1 MAGPIPTAGTAAPRT
16 GAEAARDRGG
26 YRPALSLLASLFF
39 MWGFITVINNTL
51 LPHLRSVFDLD
62 YTQTTLIES
71 VWFIAYFVASIPAAK
86 LIERVGY
93 QRALVAGLGIM
104 ALGTLGMILA
114 AHRVSYAI
122 TLTALFVIAS
132 GITLLQVAANPYVA
146 VVGPAE
152 SAPAR
157 LNLVQAFNSLGTTLA
172 PLFGGYLILGRSASG
187 NAAAGASLTPAERL
201 ADAQSVQL
209 PYLIVAVILVV
220 LAVVIARFP
229 LPAIGGS
236 GGSGGSG
243 GAGGAAARAAKA
255 ERAGLSLWRHRNLVL
270 GVPAIFIYLIAEI
283 GVSNLFINFVS
294 QPRDRRPDPRP
305 GLALPVPALGRHD
318 GRPLRRQLPDAAAPG
333 RDRPGRRGDRRLRGD
348 AGGDLR
354 DRPPRPVGADLG
366 RPVPR
371 DHVPDDLHPG
381 HPRPRPPHRGGGRT
395 ADHGDR
401 GRVAGGGAGLGGG
414 PVRAAALL
422 PDHRRLRALRPVL
435 RALGQPHRRRGAAP
449 RRAPE
454 RPPEG
459 EGTAMD
465 PRIRILARSR
475 RDRLGEGPVWV
486 PERACCSGSI
496 SRRRP

>member
-1 MAGPIPTAGTAAPRT
+1 MAGPIVHFGPPAALAETDPRT
-16 GAEAARDRGG
+16 VGG
-26 YRPALSLLASLFF
+26 FRLALSLLASLFF

-51 LPHLRSVFDLD
+51 LPHLRSVFDLS

-93 QRALVAGLGIM
+93 QRALVVGLGIM
-104 ALGTLGMILA
+104 ALGTLGMVLA
-114 AHRVSYAI
+114 SHQVSYAI

-187 NAAAGASLTPAERL
+187 NVAAGAVLSPAERL

-209 PYLIVAVILVV
+209 PYMIAAAILLG

-229 LPAIGGS
+229 LPAM
-236 GGSGGSG
+236 
-243 GAGGAAARAAKA
+243 GGAARVAKS

-294 QPRDRRPDPRP
+294 QPEIGNLTHAQASRYLFLLWGGMMVGRFAGSYLMRVRSAETVLAGAAIAACAVMLVASFATGPLAMWALISV
-305 GLALPVPALGRHD
+305 GLFHAIMFPTIFTLGIR
-318 GRPLRRQLPDAAAPG
+318 GLGPL
-333 RDRPGRRGDRRLRGD
+333 
-348 AGGDLR
+348 
-354 DRPPRPVGADLG
+354 
-366 RPVPR
+366 
-371 DHVPDDLHPG
+371 
-381 HPRPRPPHRGGGRT
+381 T
-395 ADHGDR
+395 EE
-401 GRVAGGGAGLGGG
+401 GAGLLIMAIAGGSLVVVQG
-414 PVRAAALL
+414 WAADRFGLQHSFLITSACELYVL
-422 PDHRRLRALRPVL
+422 AYAVWGSRL
-435 RALGQPHRRRGAAP
+435 GRGAV
-449 RRAPE
+449 
-454 RPPEG
+454 
-459 EGTAMD
+459 
-465 PRIRILARSR
+465 S
-475 RDRLGEGPVWV
+475 
-486 PERACCSGSI
+486 
-496 SRRRP
+496 